1 MLFFVIAGKDGRD
14 GVNGDLHN
22 FTNIIILLYKYRL
35 YLPTLSESNQISS
48 EINSKVISKATINL
62 SMLSPSVKEKLNQ
75 IFVLNHMLKN
85 NFSGIVC
92 PV

>member
-35 YLPTLSESNQISS
+35 YLSESNQINS
-48 EINSKVISKATINL
+48 EINSKVISKATI
-62 SMLSPSVKEKLNQ
+62 
-75 IFVLNHMLKN
+75 
-85 NFSGIVC
+85 
-92 PV
+92 